1 MNTNPYAPPTG
12 AETTDRRLA
21 GGIVFLAACWVA
33 VIAASWLAFGVSGL
47 PATAGLIAISWFVFS
62 RSSNPR
68 FYPINRKRMT
78 VIDLLIILAICA
90 ILYGLTLPAVG
101 SGQHR
106 RPVVPAVPS
115 GTNATQANGGAE
127 SPK

>member
-1 MNTNPYAPPTG
+1 MLGRGDCGVLAG
-12 AETTDRRLA
+12 VWGIRSSSDRR
-21 GGIVFLAACWVA
+21 IDCDFMVR
-33 VIAASWLAFGVSGL
+33 ILAFFEPQVLS
-47 PATAGLIAISWFVFS
+47 
-62 RSSNPR
+62 
-68 FYPINRKRMT
+68 INRKRMT

-106 RPVVPAVPS
+106 RPVVPVVPS